1 MGEYTVEQV
10 NRQAQK
16 ELRSGAHSQSY
27 GMLKAYAALL
37 ERQANAAGEYVANID
52 RYGGVIW
59 TKGTPPHGTKLFTH
73 PPARA
78 SAVPDGE
85 EQLKGTFECPICE
98 GGAPVYP
105 IGPNMKSFDQEE
117 DAKKRRQMM
126 SAQQPKCRC
135 GNCVSLSNSL
145 LGDLRCRACIDGDA
159 APQPPKV
166 KP

>member
-78 SAVPDGE
+78 SAVPDGWGAE
-85 EQLKGTFECPICE
+85 RQHFAPHPSRWRVTSPSGITMDEPDKPPRPGLWRGGT
-98 GGAPVYP
+98 
-105 IGPNMKSFDQEE
+105 
-117 DAKKRRQMM
+117 R
-126 SAQQPKCRC
+126 
-135 GNCVSLSNSL
+135 SLA
-145 LGDLRCRACIDGDA
+145 R
-159 APQPPKV
+159 
-166 KP
+166 